1 MIQLYCGRKGSGKTK
16 SLIKLAN
23 EKVIK
28 RKGNLVYF
36 DDDDKMSY
44 ELDRNIRFIS
54 TDEFG
59 LNNYD
64 EFYGFLCGAISE
76 DYDIEEMFIDGLLKI
91 TSSTIDECE
100 ELLKRIKWISD
111 KFEITMHI
119 NISIRID
126 EIPEYLNSYSV
137 EIKK

>member
-1 MIQLYCGRKGSGKTK
+1 MIQLYCGRIGSGKTK

-23 EKVIK
+23 EKVSK
-28 RKGNLVYF
+28 RKGNLVYI

-59 LNNYD
+59 LKNYD
-64 EFYGFLCGAISE
+64 EFYGFLSGAISE

-91 TSSTIDECE
+91 TSSSIHECE
-100 ELLKRIKWISD
+100 ELLKRIQWLSD
-111 KFEITMHI
+111 KFEINMHI

-126 EIPEYLNSYSV
+126 EIPEYLNSYNV
-137 EIKK
+137 EFMK

>member
-23 EKVIK
+23 EKVSN
-28 RKGNLVYF
+28 RKGNLVYI

-54 TDEFG
+54 TNEFE
-59 LNNYD
+59 LKNYD

-91 TSSTIDECE
+91 TSSTINECE
-100 ELLKRIKWISD
+100 ELLKRIQWLSD
-111 KFEITMHI
+111 KFELNIHI

-126 EIPEYLNSYSV
+126 EIPEYLNAYSV
-137 EIKK
+137 EFNK

>member
-91 TSSTIDECE
+91 TSSTINECE
-100 ELLKRIKWISD
+100 ELLKRIKWLSD

-137 EIKK
+137 EYKK